1 MNNDNR
7 TPLTILEACT
17 LLARETVSMLEGLD
31 QLPDS
36 AVTLRGAL
44 ALAGEDLGDGGVL
57 LAWVDSGMEMVRHF
71 AETNE
76 QTTPLVEREVPCAIP
91 DPIMQLDASCTLLKA
106 AAQRRPTEAQWQTTL
121 EAVRLL
127 MEIDG
132 LDDMVLTAK
141 APSGGFLRVQD
152 LRSQLERIQAAFRG
166 NQQEAG
172 VSPREAAFS
181 EVEAP
186 PLKKA

>member
-31 QLPDS
+31 QLPAS

-44 ALAGEDLGDGGVL
+44 ALAGEDLGDGGAL
-57 LAWVDSGMEMVRHF
+57 LAWVDSEMEMVRHF

-76 QTTPLVEREVPCAIP
+76 QTTPLVELEVPCAIP
-91 DPIMQLDASCTLLKA
+91 DPIMQLDASCILLKA
-106 AAQRRPTEAQWQTTL
+106 AAQRQPTEAQWQTTL

-127 MEIDG
+127 ME
-132 LDDMVLTAK
+132 
-141 APSGGFLRVQD
+141 D
-152 LRSQLERIQAAFRG
+152 LRSQLERVQAAFRG
-166 NQQEAG
+166 NQQEAS